1 MSELVPLILVA
12 SSSIAFSLWS
22 RAALLFVQTSSAT
35 IFSSTAA
42 LAASS

>member
-1 MSELVPLILVA
+1 MSELVPSILVA
-12 SSSIAFSLWS
+12 SSSIAFSLCGS
-22 RAALLFVQTSSAT
+22 LLLQTGSAT